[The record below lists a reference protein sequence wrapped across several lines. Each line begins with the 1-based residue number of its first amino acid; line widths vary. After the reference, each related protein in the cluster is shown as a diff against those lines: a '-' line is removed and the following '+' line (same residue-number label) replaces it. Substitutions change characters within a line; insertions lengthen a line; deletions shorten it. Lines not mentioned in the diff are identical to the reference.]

1 MESTRAWRSSIQAR
15 PAPFI
20 VHRQRANAF
29 TTRTFYLES
38 RVSSLTVSP
47 EISFTVEPQDEDS
60 VMMALHEEGTQEE
73 HEQPP
78 QLKPQPEPRPEPQP
92 EPQLRRS
99 ARIKAKKAVPPKVKT
114 LTKPTSR
121 KRAVRK
127 K

>member
-1 MESTRAWRSSIQAR
+1 M
-15 PAPFI
+15 
-20 VHRQRANAF
+20 F

-38 RVSSLTVSP
+38 RVSSLAVSP
-47 EISFTVEPQDEDS
+47 EIRFNFEPQDDDS
-60 VMMALHEEGTQEE
+60 ILMALHEEGSQEE

-78 QLKPQPEPRPEPQP
+78 QLEPQFEPRSDPQP

-99 ARIKAKKAVPPKVKT
+99 ARIKAKKQDAIPPKVKAPA
-114 LTKPTSR
+114 KSTSR